1 MYEPIKNPSP
11 MMVRV
16 VQVLEMIQD
25 LIVISLCIGLFSFMV
40 LEVRE
45 MFMSLLPPIQFRV
58 ITADILFLLIL
69 VELFRLLIIY
79 LQEKRVSIG
88 VAVEVSIVSVL
99 RELIVRGVL
108 ETNWT
113 QVLAAC
119 AFLIVLGA
127 LMALRVWLPPTFEG
141 IDPEQKISERYR
153 QHLVKEVSEINSKL

>member
-45 MFMSLLPPIQFRV
+45 MFMSLLPPIQFRI

-108 ETNWT
+108 ETN
-113 QVLAAC
+113 
-119 AFLIVLGA
+119 
-127 LMALRVWLPPTFEG
+127 
-141 IDPEQKISERYR
+141 
-153 QHLVKEVSEINSKL
+153 